1 MILTSD
7 LWSETVTLT
16 FDLGQD
22 VPRRTNWVVSEDLI
36 SNRIS
41 TCLSYIVPHYDL
53 ITNPDWFPLGLG
65 DAFPTNPHRLN
76 SIQVWPCL
84 KPVIHL
90 DHLPVSQS
98 VCVSVCYPGYNTQQ
112 HDANTTIFSQP
123 LIANLG
129 QVLCSYNTLQIRL

>member
-1 MILTSD
+1 MTLTSD
-7 LWSETVTLT
+7 LWSESLTLT

-76 SIQVWPCL
+76 SIQV
-84 KPVIHL
+84 
-90 DHLPVSQS
+90 
-98 VCVSVCYPGYNTQQ
+98 
-112 HDANTTIFSQP
+112 
-123 LIANLG
+123 
-129 QVLCSYNTLQIRL
+129 